1 MCSLFTACLFAV
13 VSAPLPSPSAPSYCL
28 EDILQ
33 LAVESEEANA
43 EGSQH
48 GQVIVVVIAATLALA
63 TSAVTVAATMATV
76 AAVAVTAA
84 GMGVPIIGK
93 AADHLVTFRL
103 SWFPLVCIDV
113 VVIVV
118 VTVILWLVPVRAWV
132 VIVIARASRVHTT
145 VGIVTVSIMFSSPDK
160 F

>member
-13 VSAPLPSPSAPSYCL
+13 VSAPLPPPSAPSYCL

-76 AAVAVTAA
+76 ATVATIAITAA
-84 GMGVPIIGK
+84 GVGVPIIGK
-93 AADHLVTFRL
+93 AANHLVTLSL

-118 VTVILWLVPVRAWV
+118 VTVMLWFLL
-132 VIVIARASRVHTT
+132 I
-145 VGIVTVSIMFSSPDK
+145 
-160 F
+160 